1 MLDDPSRKTQG
12 DGSCEADAAWNAS
25 YYRAIRTKIAQELR
39 AEYDLP
45 KNFPHQI
52 LTLLMQLN
60 ASRGEERPASAS
72 DGQS

>member
-12 DGSCEADAAWNAS
+12 DGRCEADAAWNAL

-45 KNFPHQI
+45 KNLPHQI

-60 ASRGEERPASAS
+60 ASQGEARPASAS
-72 DGQS
+72 DGQG

>member
-12 DGSCEADAAWNAS
+12 DGSCEADAALNVL